1 MVLNVAD
8 RVRYLR
14 EKNGMTQHVLAKK
27 LGISRNSVNAWE
39 MSLTSPSLAN
49 VVEMAKIFHVSVD
62 YLLSAEEKL
71 MLDITA
77 LDNEQRDI
85 VCRLVACLSKDKKD

>member
-39 MSLTSPSLAN
+39 MSLSCPSLAN
-49 VVEMAKIFHVSVD
+49 VAEMSRIFHVTVD
-62 YLLSAEEKL
+62 ALLFDREAVLIDTSNLSDEEKEIIL
-71 MLDITA
+71 
-77 LDNEQRDI
+77 
-85 VCRLVACLSKDKKD
+85 RLVECFSKGKK

>member
-14 EKNGMTQHVLAKK
+14 EKNGMTQHALAKK

-39 MSLTSPSLAN
+39 MSLTSPSLSN
-49 VVEMAKIFHVSVD
+49 VVEMAKIFHVTVD
-62 YLLSAEEKL
+62 YLLSTEEK
-71 MLDITA
+71 MLIDVTA
-77 LDNEQRDI
+77 LNNEQREI
-85 VCRLVACLSKDKKD
+85 VCRLVECFASTKK